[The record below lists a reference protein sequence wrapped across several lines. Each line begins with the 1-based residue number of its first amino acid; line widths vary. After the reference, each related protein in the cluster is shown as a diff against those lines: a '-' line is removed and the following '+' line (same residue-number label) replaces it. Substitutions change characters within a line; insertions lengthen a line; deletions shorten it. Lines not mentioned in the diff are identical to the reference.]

1 MACKIGGI
9 GTRYERLG
17 RCATG
22 VHAGAAEQVALNQ
35 GYLHAG
41 IAEPPGQGRASLTG
55 SNYDRVEGVA
65 HGLLAVLAAGASP
78 GQRPSA
84 HTCRQSPDPTHARV
98 PIPQRAI
105 KFLMEKRDV
114 IPAVHGKRKL
124 DREVT

>member
-1 MACKIGGI
+1 DPATQLDTVIGRMACQIGGI

-41 IAEPPGQGRASLTG
+41 TAEPPGQGRASLTG

-65 HGLLAVLAAGASP
+65 HGWLAVLAAGASP
-78 GQRPSA
+78 GQRMRKA
-84 HTCRQSPDPTHARV
+84 QSG
-98 PIPQRAI
+98 
-105 KFLMEKRDV
+105 
-114 IPAVHGKRKL
+114 PAVDGKRKL
-124 DREVT
+124 